1 MATTMDED
9 TQPTGDAQAEQPLMY
24 EMTFYPSDGDA
35 PIKLPPLNF
44 REFWEATNVIA
55 DIGIDRAAYLVNF
68 TNNLAQTLAKQ
79 NKYEPNSATQT
90 ILTSL
95 PQLVTMD
102 APENIPTYNF
112 DERVLLDRVLAFTYK
127 EVQRGAS
134 YERAAELASSLLEQP
149 FTADAWRKRV
159 RRWAK
164 TKKQAPPAAKRGRPR
179 TKTGRIT
186 P

>member
-9 TQPTGDAQAEQPLMY
+9 TQPAGHAQAEQPLMY
-24 EMTFYPSDGDA
+24 EMTFYPLDGDT
-35 PIKLPPLNF
+35 PIKLPALNF

-102 APENIPTYNF
+102 APENIPTYTF
-112 DERVLLDRVLAFTYK
+112 DKHVLLERVLTFTYK
-127 EVQRGAS
+127 EITQHGAS
-134 YERAAELASSLLEQP
+134 YERVAELASSLLETP
-149 FTADAWRKRV
+149 FTADAWRKRQV
-159 RRWAK
+159 RWAK
-164 TKKQAPPAAKRGRPR
+164 AKGYAPPVAKRGRPLK
-179 TKTGRIT
+179 KTGHI
-186 P
+186 